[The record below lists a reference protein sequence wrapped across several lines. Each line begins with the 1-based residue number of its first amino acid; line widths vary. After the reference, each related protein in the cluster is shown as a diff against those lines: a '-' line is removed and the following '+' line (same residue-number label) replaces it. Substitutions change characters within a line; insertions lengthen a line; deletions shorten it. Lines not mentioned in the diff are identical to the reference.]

1 MPEVNRMTVL
11 ERIVQLREERGWSE
25 YRLSEESGITQSTI
39 STWFRKNVTPT
50 VGSIENICKACNITL
65 SQFFNFDNEP
75 VTLTDTQKELLENW
89 SRLTT
94 QQQHIFLELLKS
106 L

>member
-1 MPEVNRMTVL
+1 MTVL

-50 VGSIENICKACNITL
+50 VNSIESICKACNITL

-75 VTLTDTQKELLENW
+75 VTLTVTQKELLENW
-89 SRLTT
+89 SRLTAE
-94 QQQHIFLELLKS
+94 QQRIFLELLKS

>member
-1 MPEVNRMTVL
+1 MTVL

-50 VGSIENICKACNITL
+50 VNSIESICKACNITL

-89 SRLTT
+89 SRLTAE
-94 QQQHIFLELLKS
+94 QQRIFLELLKS

>member
-1 MPEVNRMTVL
+1 MTVL

-50 VGSIENICKACNITL
+50 VNSIESICKACNITL

-75 VTLTDTQKELLENW
+75 VTLTDTQKELFENW
-89 SRLTT
+89 SRLTAE
-94 QQQHIFLELLKS
+94 QQRIFLELLKS

>member
-1 MPEVNRMTVL
+1 MTVL

-50 VGSIENICKACNITL
+50 VSSIESICKACNITL

-89 SRLTT
+89 SRLTAE
-94 QQQHIFLELLKS
+94 QQRIFLELLKS

>member
-1 MPEVNRMTVL
+1 MYLMTVL

-50 VGSIENICKACNITL
+50 VNSIESICKACNITL

-89 SRLTT
+89 SRLTAE
-94 QQQHIFLELLKS
+94 QQRIFLELLKS

>member
-1 MPEVNRMTVL
+1 MTVL

-50 VGSIENICKACNITL
+50 VSSIESICKACNITL

-94 QQQHIFLELLKS
+94 EQQRIFLKLLKS

>member
-1 MPEVNRMTVL
+1 MTVL

-50 VGSIENICKACNITL
+50 VSSIESICKACNITL

-75 VTLTDTQKELLENW
+75 VTLTVTQKELLENW
-89 SRLTT
+89 SRLTAE
-94 QQQHIFLELLKS
+94 QQRIFLELLKS

>member
-1 MPEVNRMTVL
+1 MYLMTVL

-50 VGSIENICKACNITL
+50 VNSIESICKACNITL

-75 VTLTDTQKELLENW
+75 VTLTVTQKELLENW
-89 SRLTT
+89 SRLTAE
-94 QQQHIFLELLKS
+94 QQRIFLELLKS